1 MSTPTELTPQEAAAL
16 AHVKAA
22 GKAAAQIPIAADVKP
37 RDITRAAVV
46 GAGTMGG
53 GIAMALAAA
62 GIPVTLIDANDEG
75 LTRGL
80 ARIRDNYDGS
90 IKRGKLDAVT
100 RDERLDL
107 ITGSTSIADVKDA
120 DIVIEAVF
128 EDLGLKQGI
137 FRELDLYARPGAIL
151 ATNTSGL
158 DIDAI
163 AAVTKRAQEVV
174 GAHFFSPAHVMRL
187 LEVVRA
193 EKTSDDAV
201 ATLMEL
207 GRRMGKVS
215 VYARVYPGFIGN
227 ALFRNYNR
235 EAHFLVEDG
244 ALPHEVDAALKD
256 FGYAMGVFAVHDM
269 AGNDVGYQTRKAQMA
284 TRANDRRWN
293 DLIMKLVEMG
303 RLGQKSG
310 KGWYRYEASDRT
322 PHRDPEVERYIV
334 EESARM
340 GIARRAITQDEIIKR
355 CMYGMINE
363 GAKLLEQ
370 GIALRASDIDIVYVT
385 GYGFPAKRGGP
396 MYYADQI
403 GLANVY
409 QDILRLHEAYGYW
422 WKPAPLLEKLAASN
436 GRFAD
441 L

>member
-1 MSTPTELTPQEAAAL
+1 MNAPAELTAQQAAAL

-22 GKAAAQIPIAADVKP
+22 EKAATQIPVAGDVEP
-37 RDITRAAVV
+37 REIRRAAVI

-53 GIAMALAAA
+53 GIAMALVAA
-62 GIPVTLIDANDEG
+62 GVPVTLIDADDAG
-75 LTRGL
+75 LQRGL
-80 ARIRDNYDGS
+80 QRIRDSYDGS
-90 IKRGKLDAVT
+90 IKRGKLDDAT
-100 RDERLDL
+100 RDARLAL
-107 ITGSTSIADVKDA
+107 IAGSASIADVKDA

-128 EDLGLKQGI
+128 EDLGLKQRI
-137 FRELDLYARPGAIL
+137 FRDIDQHAKDGAIL

-158 DIDAI
+158 DINEI
-163 AAVTKRAQEVV
+163 AAVTNRPQDVV

-193 EKTSDDAV
+193 DPTADDAV
-201 ATLMEL
+201 VTLMDL
-207 GRRMGKVS
+207 GRRMGKVA

-256 FGYAMGVFAVHDM
+256 FGYAMGIFAVHDM
-269 AGNDVGYQTRKAQMA
+269 AGNDVGHQTRKAQMA
-284 TRANDRRWN
+284 TRPNDRRWN
-293 DLIMKLVEMG
+293 DLIMKLVDMG

-310 KGWYRYEASDRT
+310 KGWYRYEAGDRT
-322 PHRDPEVERYIV
+322 PHRDPEVEQYIV
-334 EESARM
+334 DESARL
-340 GIARRAITQDEIIKR
+340 GLTRRPISQEEIIKR
-355 CMYGMINE
+355 CVYGMINE

-409 QDILRLHEAYGYW
+409 RDIERLYAEYGYW